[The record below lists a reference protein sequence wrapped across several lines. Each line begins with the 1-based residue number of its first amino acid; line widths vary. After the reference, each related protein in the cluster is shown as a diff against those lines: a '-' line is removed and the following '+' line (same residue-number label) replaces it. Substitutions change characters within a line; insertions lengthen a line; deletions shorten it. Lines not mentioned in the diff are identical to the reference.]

1 MPSVRFNEF
10 LPDTRRISRGVV
22 VRQPGWDVQLES
34 NKQAFANDF
43 VHRSRFNSVF
53 PSSMTPAQFVDKLDQ
68 NAGYVLSAAERA
80 TAIGLFGSATDI
92 SNAAVCAQVLRQVA
106 EDQDLYNA
114 EFNRAFVL
122 MQYFGYLR
130 RDPNDVQD
138 TDYTGWEFWLTKLNT
153 FNGDYIKAE
162 MAKAFIKSGEYRQRF
177 GL

>member
-1 MPSVRFNEF
+1 MS
-10 LPDTRRISRGVV
+10 
-22 VRQPGWDVQLES
+22 
-34 NKQAFANDF
+34 
-43 VHRSRFNSVF
+43 
-53 PSSMTPAQFVDKLDQ
+53 PAQFVDKLDQ

-92 SNAAVCAQVLRQVA
+92 SNAAVSAQALRQVA

-138 TDYTGWEFWLTKLNT
+138 TDYTGWEFWLTKLNA

-162 MAKAFIKSGEYRQRF
+162 MAKAFITSGEYRQRF
-177 GL
+177 GR